1 MLKYKFGDLVYNI
14 TEKRSP
20 VTGDEELYI
29 GLEHL
34 DSGSLRVTRWGS
46 KVALKG
52 DKLIM
57 RKGDIL
63 FGRRNTYLRRVAI
76 APHDGLFSAHGMIL
90 RAKTERINSEYLPF
104 FIASDYFMDEAI
116 RISVG
121 SLSPTVNW
129 KELKELEFTIPTLE
143 AQEKLTKTLIAA
155 NDLKEKY
162 EELLAITDDLVKSQF
177 IELFGDY
184 KTNTK
189 NWPIAKFTDFAII
202 DATMS
207 TDYVRYADYPHIGID
222 SIEKETG
229 LLSGYRTV
237 KEDNVISGKYVF
249 TSAHIIYSK
258 IRPNLNK
265 VALPDFEGMCSAD
278 AYPILPIAEKCD
290 RIYLAVLMRSQ
301 FFLDYILGF
310 SARSNM
316 PKVNRKQVEGFTA
329 PLPPLH
335 LQKEFSEFFKQTDK
349 SKFVAYQE
357 TFFIEE
363 ILKYTYNH
371 TFRRKN
377 NVH

>member
-1 MLKYKFGDLVYNI
+1 MTHYKMSDVAVEVNDRENNPASSKYDRFV
-14 TEKRSP
+14 
-20 VTGDEELYI
+20 
-29 GLEHL
+29 GLEHYV
-34 DSGSLRVTRWGS
+34 SGEVIIRNYGS
-46 KVALKG
+46 TENLESTMKIFQSGDVLVA
-52 DKLIM
+52 
-57 RKGDIL
+57 
-63 FGRRNTYLRRVAI
+63 RRNVYLKRASMVDF
-76 APHDGLFSAHGMIL
+76 DGLTSGDSIVL
-90 RAKTERINSEYLPF
+90 RAKNPVIGRILPF
-104 FIASDYFMDEAI
+104 VLNTGAFWDFADQYSDGTMSK
-116 RISVG
+116 R
-121 SLSPTVNW
+121 LSPKTLM
-129 KELKELEFTIPTLE
+129 KYEFDLPDEDELEKFADL
-143 AQEKLTKTLIAA
+143 LWAA
-155 NDLKEKY
+155 NDTRESY
-162 EELLAITDDLVKSQF
+162 QALLRQTDELVKSQF

-229 LLSGYRTV
+229 VLSGYRTV

-349 SKFVAYQE
+349 SKYYEQNRIFSVTRGGELCA
-357 TFFIEE
+357 
-363 ILKYTYNH
+363 
-371 TFRRKN
+371 
-377 NVH
+377 